1 MFCPEVLSLLILNTV
16 VEQSWTNVTLRITKS
31 PSHGD
36 LNFYDSL
43 TLKYKS
49 DKSFIEGKDEFEV
62 SALSNGKVIG
72 TQMITLN
79 IIANPADIDCGD
91 GVSIHTIEDFVFTKS
106 DSSIAINAMTNDQFC
121 GLDKAQATLSI
132 YSNPKNGEAKLEGES
147 IFYTPSPGFTGI
159 DSMVY
164 FISSPDPSAPEMTT
178 PNKCLWFDH
187 NPNF

>member
-1 MFCPEVLSLLILNTV
+1 M
-16 VEQSWTNVTLRITKS
+16 
-31 PSHGD
+31 
-36 LNFYDSL
+36 NFYDSL

-91 GVSIHTIEDFVFTKS
+91 GVSIHAIEDFVFTKS
-106 DSSIAINAMTNDQFC
+106 DSSIAINAMTNDHFC

-164 FISSPDPSAPEMTT
+164 FISSPDPSASGDDDHLITAYGLITIQISVGFVILTCKTT
-178 PNKCLWFDH
+178 TSLT
-187 NPNF
+187 